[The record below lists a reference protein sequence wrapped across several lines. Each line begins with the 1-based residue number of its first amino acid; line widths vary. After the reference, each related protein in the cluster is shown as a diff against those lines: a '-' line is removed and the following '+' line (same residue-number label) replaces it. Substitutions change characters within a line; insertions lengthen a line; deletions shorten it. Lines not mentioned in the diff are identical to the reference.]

1 MKKYFLGALLVASAA
16 GISWKNKNETLPNGV
31 WRASIERKDGQNI
44 TFNFETKDSA
54 GKKVLYVINGN
65 ERLLVDNIKSANDS
79 LLIQMPFF
87 ESGFVVKLQ
96 DDGNLAGKWVKRY
109 GPRVQ
114 VLPFAAAYNK
124 KERFTATAQP
134 AYNVSGRWST
144 TFSGRSGETEAIGEF
159 RQTGNKLTGTFLT
172 TSGDYRYL
180 EGVVSGDSLKLSG
193 FDGGHAFLFTAA
205 IKNNNEISGGKFY
218 SGAVATEE
226 WSATRNPSAELP
238 DGYGLTKLK
247 AGESK
252 LDFTFKGID
261 EKNVSINDDRYKNKV
276 VVIQILG
283 SWCPNCMDE
292 TKFLSDYY
300 KKNKS
305 KGVEVIG
312 LAYERTEDFK
322 ESQQALQSFKQRFK
336 VDYPILVTGV
346 AVSDTLRTEK
356 TLPQLDKVSAFPTTI
371 FIDKKGNVR
380 KIHTGFNGPGT
391 GDHYEIFKKE
401 FDDLITSLLKED
413 R

>member
-1 MKKYFLGALLVASAA
+1 MKRYFLGALLIVSAV
-16 GISWKNKNETLPNGV
+16 GISWKNKSETLPNGI

-79 LLIQMPFF
+79 LVIQMPFF

-96 DDGNLAGKWVKRY
+96 EDGNLAGKWVKHY

-124 KERFTATAQP
+124 KERFTATSQP
-134 AYNVSGRWST
+134 AYNISGRWSS
-144 TFSGRSGETEAIGEF
+144 TFKGKYGETEAIGEF
-159 RQTGNKLTGTFLT
+159 KQNGSKLTGTFLT

-226 WSATRNPSAELP
+226 WTAKRNPSAELP

-247 AGESK
+247 PGESK
-252 LDFTFKGID
+252 LDFTFKSID
-261 EKNVSINDDRYKNKV
+261 EKNVSINDERYKNKV

-292 TKFLSDYY
+292 TKFLSEYY
-300 KKNKS
+300 KKNRS

-322 ESQQALQSFKQRFK
+322 ESQEALQSFKQRFK

-346 AVSDTLRTEK
+346 AVSDTLRAEK

-401 FDDLITSLLKED
+401 FNDLITSLLKES
-413 R
+413 

>member
-1 MKKYFLGALLVASAA
+1 MKKCLLIGLLIASV
-16 GISWKNKNETLPNGV
+16 GSIGWKYKSDALPNGI

-65 ERLLVDNIKSANDS
+65 ERLLVDNIKTANDS
-79 LLIQMPFF
+79 LFIQMPFF

-96 DDGNLAGKWVKRY
+96 DNGNLAGKWVKHY

-114 VLPFAAAYNK
+114 VLPFSATYNK
-124 KERFTATAQP
+124 AERFTANAQP
-134 AYNVSGRWST
+134 KFNISGRWST
-144 TFSGRSGETEAIGEF
+144 VFKGKYGETEAIGEF
-159 RQTGNKLTGTFLT
+159 KQKGSLLTGTFLT

-180 EGVVSGDSLKLSG
+180 EGVISGDSLKLSG

-218 SGAVATEE
+218 SGAIATEE
-226 WSATRNPSAELP
+226 WSAARNAAAELP
-238 DGYGLTKLK
+238 DGYGITKLK
-247 AGESK
+247 PGESK
-252 LDFTFKGID
+252 LDFTFKSLDG
-261 EKNVSINDDRYKNKV
+261 KNVSINDARYKNKV

-292 TKFLSDYY
+292 TRFLSEYY

-322 ESQQALQSFKQRFK
+322 ESKEALQSFKQRFK
-336 VDYPILVTGV
+336 VDYPILVPAV

-356 TLPQLDKVSAFPTTI
+356 TLPQLDKISAFPTTI

-401 FDDLITSLLKED
+401 FDDLITSLSKES
-413 R
+413 